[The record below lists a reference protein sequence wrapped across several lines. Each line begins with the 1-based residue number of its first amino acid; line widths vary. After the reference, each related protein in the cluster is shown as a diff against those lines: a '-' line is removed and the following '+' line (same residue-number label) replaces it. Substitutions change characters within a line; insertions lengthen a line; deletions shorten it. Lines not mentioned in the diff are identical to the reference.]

1 MIDWYEIEYL
11 YPMSLST
18 FSKMMFPNVGL
29 PCLSVLCYYDIKK
42 LYRFFDKNG
51 IFLTVEMMT
60 KNNWVYSISLNE
72 GKIFFPCQNSKT
84 NRELIEVEGF
94 YECFKILENK
104 IRTELNY
111 G

>member
-11 YPMSLST
+11 YPMSLNT

-51 IFLTVEMMT
+51 IFLT
-60 KNNWVYSISLNE
+60 
-72 GKIFFPCQNSKT
+72 F
-84 NRELIEVEGF
+84 
-94 YECFKILENK
+94 
-104 IRTELNY
+104 
-111 G
+111 

>member
-11 YPMSLST
+11 YPKALES

-51 IFLTVEMMT
+51 IYLTVEMIT
-60 KNNWVYSISLNE
+60 KNSWVYSISLIE
-72 GKIFFPCQNSKT
+72 GKILFPCQDPKSS
-84 NRELIEVEGF
+84 RELIEVEGF
-94 YECFKILENK
+94 YECFKLLDYKLRNE
-104 IRTELNY
+104 NY